1 MLKMFYNLVCFGR
14 YKAIINCLATQER
27 ANLINKNVS
36 DSKANLLWKWWGV
49 RVNANKEADQRK
61 LLDSIFTRATQG
73 SRIVKDAEPLR
84 PDYIP
89 PKLLFR
95 DEQIAAVAQIV
106 APLLRRQRCSNI
118 LLYGKTGTGKTA
130 TARLVLNELK
140 LKAQKLNI
148 PICLCY
154 SNCRLAGTEYRV
166 VLDLAETACV
176 KIPFTGLSLGEAYS
190 RVAAQISSEN
200 LNVLLVLDE
209 IDYLAKSS
217 TGNLLYE
224 LTRSHDKLNP
234 GSISLIGISN
244 DLRFKEMLDPR
255 VLSSLGEEEMV
266 FPPYSVEELRL
277 ILEERVKLA
286 FNEGCITEAAVNLC
300 AALAGSEHGDARR
313 AVDLLRVSAEV
324 AEREQSPRVEER
336 HIKIALQKM
345 EQDRLIEALRVLPLQ
360 AKLILL
366 AVVKSTDSPSTGSI
380 YQTYLSLSSRVG
392 VETLTARRVSGILSE
407 LDMQGLVSANV
418 LSKGRYGR
426 SKRVILLVPK
436 PLVLDVFT
444 QDPVVSSII

>member
-1 MLKMFYNLVCFGR
+1 MRLN
-14 YKAIINCLATQER
+14 TER
-27 ANLINKNVS
+27 
-36 DSKANLLWKWWGV
+36 
-49 RVNANKEADQRK
+49 EADQK
-61 LLDSIFTRATQG
+61 KMLDLIFTRATKG
-73 SRIVKDAEPLR
+73 SRIIRDPEPLKQ
-84 PDYIP
+84 DYIP

-106 APLLRRQRCSNI
+106 APILRKQRCSNL

-140 LKAQKLNI
+140 TKAKEFGVSV
-148 PICLCY
+148 CLCY

-166 VLDLAETACV
+166 VLDLAETVGV

-190 RVAAQISSEN
+190 RVATQISAEN
-200 LNVLLVLDE
+200 LNLLVVLDE
-209 IDYLAKSS
+209 IDYLAKNS

-224 LTRSHDKLNP
+224 LTRSHEKLSP
-234 GSISLIGISN
+234 GTISLIGISN

-277 ILEERVKLA
+277 ILAERVKLA

-324 AEREQSPRVEER
+324 AEREGNPRVEER
-336 HIKIALQKM
+336 HIRIALQKM
-345 EQDRLIEALRVLPLQ
+345 EQDRLVEALRVLPLQ

-366 AVVKSTDSPSTGSI
+366 AVVKSGNSSSTGSI
-380 YQTYLSLSSRVG
+380 YQTYLTLSSRVG
-392 VETLTARRVSGILSE
+392 AETLTARRVSGILSE
-407 LDMQGLVSANV
+407 LDMQGLISANV

-426 SKRVILLVPK
+426 SKRVSLLVPP
-436 PLVLDVFT
+436 PLILDVFS
-444 QDPVVSSII
+444 QDPVVASII

>member
-1 MLKMFYNLVCFGR
+1 MRLNLG
-14 YKAIINCLATQER
+14 
-27 ANLINKNVS
+27 S
-36 DSKANLLWKWWGV
+36 
-49 RVNANKEADQRK
+49 EADQK
-61 LLDSIFTRATQG
+61 KIINSIFTKAAEG
-73 SRIVKDAEPLR
+73 SRIIKDAEPLR
-84 PDYIP
+84 PDYVP

-95 DEQIAAVAQIV
+95 DEQITAVAQII
-106 APLLRRQRCSNI
+106 APILRKQRCSNV

-130 TARLVLNELK
+130 TARLVLNELR
-140 LKAQKLNI
+140 LKAQEFKI
-148 PICLCY
+148 PVCLCY
-154 SNCRLAGTEYRV
+154 TNCRLAGTEYRV
-166 VLDLAETACV
+166 VLDLAESIGV

-190 RVAAQISSEN
+190 RVAAQISDNN
-200 LNVLLVLDE
+200 LNFLVVLDE
-209 IDYLAKSS
+209 IDYLAKNS

-224 LTRSHDKLNP
+224 LTRSHEKLTP
-234 GSISLIGISN
+234 GGISLIGISN

-277 ILEERVKLA
+277 ILKERVKLA
-286 FNEGCITEAAVNLC
+286 FNDGCITEGAVNLC

-324 AEREQSPRVEER
+324 AEREGKARVEEH

-366 AVVKSTDSPSTGSI
+366 SVIKSEDSSSTGSI
-380 YQTYLSLSSRVG
+380 YQTYLRLSSRVG

-407 LDMQGLVSANV
+407 LDMQGLISANV

-426 SKRVILLVPK
+426 SKRVSLLVSK
-436 PLVLDVFT
+436 HLVLDVLT
-444 QDPVVSSII
+444 QDPIIAAVI